1 MRVAEI
7 MSTPV
12 VVVHDYIKVEFL
24 NDLFGRKKINAAPVL
39 DPDGTII
46 GIVSS
51 SDSFKCKDQS
61 TLVKDIMSTHVHVVQ
76 KNNRVKDA
84 AATMLKHKV
93 HHLVAMEEGQVIG
106 MLSSF
111 DIIKIL
117 AED

>member
-1 MRVAEI
+1 MRVEEI

-12 VVVHDYIKVEFL
+12 VVVNDYIKVEFL
-24 NDLFGRKKINAAPVL
+24 NDLFTRKKINAVPVL

-51 SDSFKCKDQS
+51 SDSAKCKDQS
-61 TLVKDIMSTHVHVVQ
+61 LLVKDIMSSHVHVVQ

-93 HHLVAMEEGQVIG
+93 HHLVAMEDGQVIG
-106 MLSSF
+106 MLSSL
-111 DIIKIL
+111 DLIKIL